1 MDTCMCSTGWEFGG
15 GGAPDDLFAAA
26 SMGCMYVCMNMVGA
40 HYDVMC
46 INVQL
51 TSHT

>member
-1 MDTCMCSTGWEFGG
+1 MCSTGWEFAGA
-15 GGAPDDLFAAA
+15 GAPDNLFAAA
-26 SMGCMYVCMNMVGA
+26 SIVGMYVCMNMVCA

-51 TSHT
+51 TGHI